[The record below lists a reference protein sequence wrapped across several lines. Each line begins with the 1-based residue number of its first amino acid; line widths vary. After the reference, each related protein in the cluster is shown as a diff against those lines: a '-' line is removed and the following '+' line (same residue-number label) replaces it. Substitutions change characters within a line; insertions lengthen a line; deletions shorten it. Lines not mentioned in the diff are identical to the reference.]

1 MKFQFISDCHS
12 HSDCSPDGRS
22 AATEM
27 LAAAAERG
35 LYAYALTDHCEAH
48 QYEKR
53 FAERTPLA
61 KQTMAELKS
70 NAPKGMRFLCG
81 IELGQPFRNTE
92 LADKIAA
99 DPAYDFIIGSLH
111 HVREDVDFGYYLR
124 RMRDGGDPAPA
135 DVVDTYMKHYF
146 AEQQELIAWGKF
158 DSLAHITYPLRYL
171 FPADSAPTYRPW
183 QELLEQTLAALIAKD
198 KALELNTSCIW
209 RTDRPTLPDLEILQL
224 YRSMGGRLVTI
235 GSDAHCAE
243 DVAKGIEQGMEL
255 LQTAGFTEFTIFEK
269 RTPVA
274 VPLR

>member
-12 HSDCSPDGRS
+12 HSACSPDGHGS
-22 AATEM
+22 PAEM
-27 LAAAAERG
+27 LAAAQSLG

-61 KQTMAELKS
+61 KEKMQELS
-70 NAPKGMRFLCG
+70 QSVSGGTRFLCG
-81 IELGQPFRNTE
+81 VELGQPFRNTE

-111 HVREDVDFGYYLR
+111 HLREDIDFGFYLR
-124 RMRDGGDPAPA
+124 RMREGGDPPPE
-135 DVVDTYMKHYF
+135 DVTNSYITRYF
-146 AEQQELIAWGKF
+146 GELLELIAWGRF

-171 FPADSAPTYRPW
+171 YPASAAPNYRPW
-183 QELLEQTLAALIAKD
+183 QEQLEQVLTELITHD

-209 RTDRPTLPDLEILQL
+209 RTDRPTLPDLEIFKL
-224 YRSMGGRLVTI
+224 YRSLGGKLVTI
-235 GSDAHCAE
+235 GSDAHYRE
-243 DVAKGIEQGMEL
+243 DIAKGIEQGMEL

-269 RTPVA
+269 RMPVA